1 MFKIET
7 PWDIFVQGIGIVA
20 TVFGLLSFQ
29 QKTQKRI
36 VFFQLLCNVL
46 WTTHFFLL
54 PNALAGAMLN
64 SIGALRGIVFYF
76 RTDKQWAQ
84 SPVWYGVFSTLF
96 IGAAVFS
103 WLGGDG
109 AWALLPMTAMLC
121 TTVSLALRNP
131 FHVRAVSFFS
141 SPCWMTYN
149 AFHGSLP
156 GVLTEALMIC
166 SIITGILRIDIPNM
180 RKKK

>member
-7 PWDIFVQGIGIVA
+7 PWDVLVQGIGIVA

-64 SIGALRGIVFYF
+64 SIGVLRGIVFYF
-76 RTDKQWAQ
+76 RTDKKWAQ
-84 SPVWYGVFSTLF
+84 SPVWYGVFSALF
-96 IGAAVFS
+96 IGAAIFS

-109 AWALLPMTAMLC
+109 AWALLPMMGMLC
-121 TTVSLALRNP
+121 TTVSLALHNP
-131 FHVRAVSFFS
+131 FHVRVVSFFS

-166 SIITGILRIDIPNM
+166 SIITGILRIDIPKM
-180 RKKK
+180 RKKE